1 MVITTPILAT
11 EMLNLRRIMADYS
24 NALEGK
30 PRFWPQGEVDCPVG
44 LVEFGAELRSAN
56 EHQSNCDF
64 SDCGSYVSNGTY

>member
-1 MVITTPILAT
+1 MAITTPILTIA
-11 EMLNLRRIMADYS
+11 MLNRRRITAAYLS
-24 NALEGK
+24 ALEGK

-64 SDCGSYVSNGTY
+64 SDGSSNFYNVTY